1 MAPKLPPLLSADER
15 DEAANRIRDW
25 LRIEQDLDLG
35 RLPSEML
42 VEFIEE
48 KVGRLYYNR
57 GLRDAETL
65 IRAKV
70 EDTADALYG
79 MER

>member
-1 MAPKLPPLLSADER
+1 MAAKATPLLNAEER
-15 DEAANRIRDW
+15 IEAANRIRDW
-25 LRIEQDLDLG
+25 LRDEEALELG
-35 RLPSEML
+35 RLPAEML
-42 VEFIEE
+42 VEYLEQH
-48 KVGRLYYNR
+48 VGRLYYNR
-57 GLRDAETL
+57 GLRDAESL